1 MPAASTN
8 PLTNNEALASSRHD
22 PLAGSLMT

>member
-1 MPAASTN
+1 MPVASAN
-8 PLTNNEALASSRHD
+8 PLTNNEALVGSRHD